1 MMAESKQLT
10 LFPFDVDDEGNYR
23 WQAIDWDLVHQQ
35 KLELL
40 ENCDTPLLEGLV
52 ALIDSLQDYA
62 VDILGI
68 WEFPKEREE

>member
-1 MMAESKQLT
+1 MTKIKQLT
-10 LFPFDVDDEGNYR
+10 LFPFDVDKKGNYR
-23 WQAIDWDLVHQQ
+23 WEAIDWDLLHQQ
-35 KLELL
+35 KLDLL
-40 ENCDTPLLEGLV
+40 ENYDTLLAEGLV

>member
-1 MMAESKQLT
+1 MTGLKQLT
-10 LFPFDVDDEGNYR
+10 LFPFDVDDKGNYR
-23 WQAIDWDLVHQQ
+23 WETIDWDLLHQQ
-35 KLELL
+35 KLDLIQ
-40 ENCDTPLLEGLV
+40 NYDTTMSEGIV